1 VIRAFVRNFTRFV
14 RKGESM
20 EINKKHSSGVIT
32 DLQNDFLSEKRAM
45 WGLGGDSVEENK
57 TLESIERIV
66 RRYSNRR

>member
-1 VIRAFVRNFTRFV
+1 
-14 RKGESM
+14 M